1 MRSSWIIATRSSR
14 FVEEPADA
22 SGFFDA
28 DTWAC
33 LRLVKALYD
42 PSDLFKGNHHIPPAD
57 LS

>member
-28 DTWAC
+28 DT
-33 LRLVKALYD
+33 
-42 PSDLFKGNHHIPPAD
+42 
-57 LS
+57 